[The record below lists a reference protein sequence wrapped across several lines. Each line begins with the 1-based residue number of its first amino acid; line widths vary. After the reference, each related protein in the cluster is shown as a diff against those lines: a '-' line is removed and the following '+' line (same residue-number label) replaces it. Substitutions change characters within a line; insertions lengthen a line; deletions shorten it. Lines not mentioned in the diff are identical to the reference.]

1 MINQV
6 VLFMKQNGLKVEQ
19 IEATI
24 MALPDDK
31 KAVVRQ
37 MIRED
42 EYPTPE
48 EIEVLRGVGL
58 AV

>member
-1 MINQV
+1 MINKV

-19 IEATI
+19 IESTI

-31 KAVVRQ
+31 KEAVRQ

-42 EYPTPE
+42 EYPTLE
-48 EIEVLRGVGL
+48 EIEVLKSVGL
-58 AV
+58 AR

>member
-19 IEATI
+19 IEAKI

-31 KAVVRQ
+31 KAAVRQ

-42 EYPTPE
+42 EHPTPE
-48 EIEVLRGVGL
+48 EIEILRGVGL
-58 AV
+58 AR